1 MMMVRRL
8 VTGRDGAGK
17 SVFVS
22 DEPVEPIRPALMP
35 GLEFVRLW
43 GDDAT
48 PSLPTDGTSPTAPA
62 FFPPAGGYRFA
73 FVTIPPE
80 GSSAPPA
87 DLDVQQAIAKLNE
100 ELPGMMDHMEPDNP
114 GMHTTD
120 TVDLDLVL
128 SGEMDLELDDGAEVH
143 LRPGDCVIQNGTR
156 HAWHNRT
163 SEPCRMLSILVGA
176 RRR

>member
-1 MMMVRRL
+1 MTIRRV

-22 DEPVEPIRPALMP
+22 DEQVEPLRLALMP

-43 GDDAT
+43 GGDET
-48 PSLPTDGTSPTAPA
+48 PVMPTDGAPPAAPT

-80 GSSAPPA
+80 QSGTLPD
-87 DLDVQQAIAKLNE
+87 DLDVEQAVADVNE
-100 ELPGMMDHMEPDNP
+100 KLPGMMDHMEPDNP

-120 TVDLDLVL
+120 TVDLDLML
-128 SGEMDLELDDGAEVH
+128 SGDMYLELDDGAEVH

-156 HAWHNRT
+156 HAWHNRG
-163 SEPCRMLSILVGA
+163 SEPCTMLSILVGA
-176 RRR
+176 ERP

>member
-1 MMMVRRL
+1 MRRV
-8 VTGRDGAGK
+8 VTGQTDSGK

-22 DEPVEPIRPALMP
+22 DEEVEPVTLSLMP
-35 GLEFVRLW
+35 GLEFARVW
-43 GDDAT
+43 AGDET
-48 PSLPTDGTSPTAPA
+48 PSLPADGTPPAASA
-62 FFPPAGGYRFA
+62 FFPPERGYRFV

-80 GSSAPPA
+80 ASATLPE
-87 DLDVQQAIAKLNE
+87 DLDVARALAEVNE
-100 ELPGMMDHMEPDNP
+100 KLPGMLEHNEPDNP

-176 RRR
+176 RRS